1 MKAFTSQLEE
11 GLPLIHELKN
21 NPLTFKDAITAGALP
36 ENIEELFIKKVQACG
51 VVFDFSNDND
61 QYLEEK
67 DIKRKTLL
75 ELIQF
80 LEQPIQQK

>member
-36 ENIEELFIKKVQACG
+36 ENIEELFIKKV
-51 VVFDFSNDND
+51 
-61 QYLEEK
+61 
-67 DIKRKTLL
+67 
-75 ELIQF
+75 
-80 LEQPIQQK
+80 

>member
-1 MKAFTSQLEE
+1 MRAFTCQLDE
-11 GLPLIHELKN
+11 GLPLIHELKA
-21 NPLTFKDAITAGALP
+21 NPLTFKDAITAGASND
-36 ENIEELFIKKVQACG
+36 NIEELFIKKVQACA

-61 QYLEEK
+61 RYLEEK

-80 LEQPIQQK
+80 LE